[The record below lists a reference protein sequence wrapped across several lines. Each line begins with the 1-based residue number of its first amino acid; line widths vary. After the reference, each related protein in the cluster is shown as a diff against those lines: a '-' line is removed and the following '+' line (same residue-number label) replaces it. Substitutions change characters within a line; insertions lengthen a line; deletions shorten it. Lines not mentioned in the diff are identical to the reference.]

1 MSGKRYYGFN
11 GYSGQ
16 RRNSYASDGLF
27 GWTIFIFLLIGLV
40 FLCWMGSYY
49 IFAHPESV
57 GNYNLLK
64 RLHKIDP
71 PQRFELTEAPRGEF
85 LKPGQLLQRFGAMPA
100 SELHR
105 TNENLLRAF
114 ILNYHQIRTLV
125 PYAVGTYRVIGTA
138 SLSDDDF
145 CGSGL
150 VALLQ
155 AVEQPEV
162 LLEQL
167 FTADTKNM
175 PYLQLA
181 LGKGME
187 IKLEKPLD
195 LSAVIH
201 IDRLPDNRIKL
212 TTMPLLYG
220 RYGAGKGT
228 VSFSL
233 TPPDFL
239 NLKAGVPVLTPL
251 KIEKLANGTL
261 ANATESKKLN
271 HITRLPEEGQNPALE
286 PNSPRT
292 SGSKRP
298 LKFGSK
304 PDKKDPPV
312 ARAVAVDIQAVL
324 PAIAVGTPLPSDP
337 ANFKKPVDSTTPE
350 GQEIPSDIPRA
361 IPVGTPLTLP
371 PLPASSPVN
380 TPLPTPSPTPLPTP
394 TPTPVTN
401 AILNPTPT
409 TSLKT
414 TNLTL
419 TNTLLPAGGTNL
431 SVLAATNQVIPAA
444 TEIWPVYTPGQMPR
458 GRLVEA
464 SEANDLVVQGITGE
478 RHYLNGRFTV
488 TASGNNRAV
497 LRPQGGLAGLTG
509 GAGSKV
515 RVIVDFPQ
523 GSVLPF
529 QGNVI
534 SRDSRRPFLITTI
547 KRGDDGLINIYARE
561 ITRGQ

>member
-251 KIEKLANGTL
+251 KI
-261 ANATESKKLN
+261 
-271 HITRLPEEGQNPALE
+271 
-286 PNSPRT
+286 
-292 SGSKRP
+292 
-298 LKFGSK
+298 
-304 PDKKDPPV
+304 
-312 ARAVAVDIQAVL
+312 
-324 PAIAVGTPLPSDP
+324 
-337 ANFKKPVDSTTPE
+337 
-350 GQEIPSDIPRA
+350 
-361 IPVGTPLTLP
+361 
-371 PLPASSPVN
+371 
-380 TPLPTPSPTPLPTP
+380 
-394 TPTPVTN
+394 
-401 AILNPTPT
+401 
-409 TSLKT
+409 
-414 TNLTL
+414 
-419 TNTLLPAGGTNL
+419 
-431 SVLAATNQVIPAA
+431 
-444 TEIWPVYTPGQMPR
+444 
-458 GRLVEA
+458 
-464 SEANDLVVQGITGE
+464 
-478 RHYLNGRFTV
+478 
-488 TASGNNRAV
+488 
-497 LRPQGGLAGLTG
+497 
-509 GAGSKV
+509 
-515 RVIVDFPQ
+515 
-523 GSVLPF
+523 
-529 QGNVI
+529 
-534 SRDSRRPFLITTI
+534 
-547 KRGDDGLINIYARE
+547 
-561 ITRGQ
+561 

>member
-1 MSGKRYYGFN
+1 MSGKRYYGLN

-85 LKPGQLLQRFGAMPA
+85 LKPGQILQRFGAMPS
-100 SELHR
+100 SELQR
-105 TNENLLRAF
+105 TNEILLRAF
-114 ILNYHQIRTLV
+114 ILNYHQNRTLV

-138 SLSDDDF
+138 SLTDDNF

-167 FTADTKNM
+167 FTADKKNI

-201 IDRLPDNRIKL
+201 IDRLPDNRLKL

-220 RYGAGKGT
+220 RYGAGKGS

-239 NLKAGVPVLTPL
+239 NLKAGVPVLNPL
-251 KIEKLANGTL
+251 QIEKLANGTL
-261 ANATESKKLN
+261 ANPTESKKLN
-271 HITRLPEEGQNPALE
+271 RITRLPEEGQNPALD
-286 PNSPRT
+286 PNPPKS
-292 SGSKRP
+292 SGSKHP
-298 LKFGSK
+298 LTIGAK

-312 ARAVAVDIQAVL
+312 ARAVAVDIQPVL
-324 PAIAVGTPLPSDP
+324 PAIAVNTRLPSDP
-337 ANFKKPVDSTTPE
+337 VNLKNPVDSTAPE

-371 PLPASSPVN
+371 PLPTSTPVN
-380 TPLPTPSPTPLPTP
+380 TQLPTPSQTPIPI
-394 TPTPVTN
+394 PTPVTK
-401 AILNPTPT
+401 ASTNPTP
-409 TSLKT
+409 SNPLKT
-414 TNLTL
+414 TNPTL
-419 TNTLLPAGGTNL
+419 TNTLIPIGGTNL
-431 SVLAATNQVIPAA
+431 PVMAATNQMVIPAS
-444 TEIWPVYTPGQMPR
+444 TEVWTVYTPGQMPR

-464 SEANDLVVQGITGE
+464 SEASDLVVQGISGE